1 MGKWH
6 GYQDAGWNFQITAIE
21 RACLFL
27 SLEYCLYE
35 IPTHEFHLHFH
46 LMKGIYPCPVKCQ
59 IEHRAEM
66 SETHKLWLI
75 RQSEPFGYSV
85 FVTQDTAFSNCVILK
100 FQFSAIIKSYFWPK
114 DRLRQEY
121 QSTQW
126 LRTTI
131 ESKSV
136 WLSYDW
142 PFICEY
148 SAQDNSH
155 FFSWL

>member
-46 LMKGIYPCPVKCQ
+46 LMKGNYPCPVKCQ

-100 FQFSAIIKSYFWPK
+100 FQFSTIIKSYFWPK

-121 QSTQW
+121 QISKHPVTAYNNW
-126 LRTTI
+126 VEIRLAKLRLAI
-131 ESKSV
+131 YLWV
-136 WLSYDW
+136 
-142 PFICEY
+142 
-148 SAQDNSH
+148 
-155 FFSWL
+155 FFSRQYSFL